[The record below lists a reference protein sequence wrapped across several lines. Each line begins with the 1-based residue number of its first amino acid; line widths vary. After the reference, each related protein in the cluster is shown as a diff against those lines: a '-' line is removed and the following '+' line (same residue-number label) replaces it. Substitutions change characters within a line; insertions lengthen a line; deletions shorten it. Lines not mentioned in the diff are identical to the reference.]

1 MMTTTNPSLSNSV
14 TRPFPQKLNA
24 LDAARILLVDD
35 APEIT
40 ALFSIILKR
49 EGATVWV
56 VDDSRSTM
64 NLHQQFHDI
73 GHPLNLIILDWMMP
87 DVSGLELARVIRAK
101 DKQVKIVFLTAYYDL
116 IHQEQIEEVG
126 AELWA
131 KPIDVKTLVEN
142 VGQVLS
148 RA

>member
-1 MMTTTNPSLSNSV
+1 MTTTDPSLSDSV
-14 TRPFPQKLNA
+14 KCPLPQKLNS

-40 ALFSIILKR
+40 ALFSIVLQR

-56 VDDSRSTM
+56 VDDSQSTM

-73 GHPLNLIILDWMMP
+73 GQPLNLIILDWMMP
-87 DVSGLELARVIRAK
+87 DMSGLDLARFIRAK
-101 DKQVKIVFLTAYYDL
+101 DDQVKIVFLTAYYDL
-116 IHQEQIEEVG
+116 IHQEQVEEVRG
-126 AELWA
+126 ELWA
-131 KPIDVKTLVEN
+131 KPIEIKTLVDN

-148 RA
+148 RV